1 MCMVIMSY
9 ISEINHII
17 PDDSPLGVELK
28 TEAFDKPE
36 DRSGLARFGLARKG
50 RMKPND
56 EIQQKGIMNIYS
68 CSVISM
74 IIPLFAFS
82 LGIYHISA
90 WAYCL
95 NIE

>member
-1 MCMVIMSY
+1 M
-9 ISEINHII
+9 NHII

-36 DRSGLARFGLARKG
+36 DQSGLARFGLAREG

-56 EIQQKGIMNIYS
+56 EILQKGIMNIYS
-68 CSVISM
+68 CSVTSM